1 MNDKVCVLL
10 SYYKGEKYISE
21 QVESILNQDYM
32 GNIEI
37 LIRNDGPVDEG
48 IKELENIV
56 VPPNRKISVYTEDNL
71 GPQRSFLKLIQD
83 APSVDFYFFSDQDD
97 VWKEE
102 KIRAAV
108 ECMKKNNAPS
118 LWCSNYDLVDENNF
132 ILKEDA
138 VVLVPR
144 TFHFLYA
151 QMFNTFPGCVMGFN
165 RSLYNILKDI
175 NLSDCMMHD
184 SFAFA
189 TAIAIGNVYYDERS
203 YTLHR
208 IHGDNVVGMGFRR
221 STPIKWIRDK
231 TRLLR
236 KKERYD
242 LTEFAGKLRKRG
254 GVKKEWEEDVQLLES
269 YRKSIKNTLKLLKHK
284 DVRKKPDPES
294 LSIHC
299 KILFRLF

>member
-1 MNDKVCVLL
+1 MNDRVCVLL

-21 QVESILNQDYM
+21 QVDSILNQDYM
-32 GNIEI
+32 GSIEI
-37 LIRNDGPVDEG
+37 LIRNDGPLDEG
-48 IKELENIV
+48 IKELEETV

-83 APSVDFYFFSDQDD
+83 APLVDFYFFSDQDD
-97 VWKEE
+97 VWKED
-102 KIRAAV
+102 KIRTAV
-108 ECMKKNNAPS
+108 ECMKKNNVPS
-118 LWCSNYDLVDENNF
+118 LWCSNYDLVDEKLN

-165 RSLYNILKDI
+165 RSLYGILKDL

-189 TAIAIGNVYYDERS
+189 TAIAVGNVDYDEKS

-208 IHGDNVVGMGFRR
+208 IHGENVVGTGFRK

-231 TRLLR
+231 SRILR
-236 KKERYD
+236 EKENYD
-242 LTEFAGKLRKRG
+242 LTEFAGKLFRQG
-254 GVKKEWEEDVQLLES
+254 LVKNEWEEDVQLLER
-269 YRKSIKNTLKLLKHK
+269 YRKSVSNTLKLLNHR
-284 DVRKKPDPES
+284 DVRKKLDPES